1 MSEIIYKRPGYGTRG
16 ITWNSLKRD
25 WIGRKS
31 CIYSKFPIMYRF
43 DEENGKYI
51 CRMSHIE
58 YTFYFDTAKDLGKY
72 IFSEF
77 PKTFKTCELCNL
89 GYFQI
94 DEQKLKSEFNG
105 YYTSPNKTK
114 WTSMCNHY
122 CKRCSSWNNDMS
134 QEIIN
139 MPQEFNKMLPDDIK
153 NLIDT
158 HFLKQMN
165 FRCKDCLHYIDYRTP
180 KLRGNTRAAF
190 ISMVM
195 PRKTM
200 SQRVA
205 VNKALCEAAALD
217 TWTPPYAVHEGT
229 CWFCYK
235 QN

>member
-1 MSEIIYKRPGYGTRG
+1 MSEIIYKRHGYGTRG

-43 DEENGKYI
+43 HEENGKYI
-51 CRMSHIE
+51 CWMSHIE

-77 PKTFKTCELCNL
+77 PKTFKSCEMCNL

-139 MPQEFNKMLPDDIK
+139 MPQEFNKMLPGDIK
-153 NLIDT
+153 NLIDK
-158 HFLKQMN
+158 HLKQMD
-165 FRCKDCLHYIDYRTP
+165 FRCKDCFYFVDI
-180 KLRGNTRAAF
+180 KNKTRSSSRYAF
-190 ISMVM
+190 I
-195 PRKTM
+195 
-200 SQRVA
+200 A
-205 VNKALCEAAALD
+205 HD
-217 TWTPPYAVHEGT
+217 VHEGI
-229 CWFCYK
+229 CWYCYK

>member
-43 DEENGKYI
+43 HEENGKYI
-51 CRMSHIE
+51 CWMSHIE

-77 PKTFKTCELCNL
+77 PKTFKSCEMCNL

-114 WTSMCNHY
+114 WTSICNHY

-139 MPQEFNKMLPDDIK
+139 MPQEFNKILPDDIK

-158 HFLKQMN
+158 YLKQMN
-165 FRCKDCLHYIDYRTP
+165 FRCKDCFYFVDVKNKT
-180 KLRGNTRAAF
+180 RGSSRYAF
-190 ISMVM
+190 ISHD
-195 PRKTM
+195 
-200 SQRVA
+200 A
-205 VNKALCEAAALD
+205 HD
-217 TWTPPYAVHEGT
+217 GI
-229 CWFCYK
+229 CWCCYK